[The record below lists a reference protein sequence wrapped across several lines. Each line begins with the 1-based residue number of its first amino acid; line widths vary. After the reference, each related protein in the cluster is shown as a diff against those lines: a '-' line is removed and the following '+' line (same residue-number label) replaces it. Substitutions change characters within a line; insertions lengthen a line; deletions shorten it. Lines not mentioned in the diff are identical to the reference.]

1 MRPTPMISPHKT
13 NANQIKRIAIAEIT
27 VRDDRVTPLNEDAV
41 KLILQSAEETGEI
54 RDPIHLR
61 KVKGGFELIDGRHR
75 LAVAQRLEHD
85 DILTQVWNCTLE
97 QARLMED
104 DANVTFTHMGAVD
117 LAVSLAE
124 RKRAYVKLHPATAQ
138 GVAGG
143 RLRPGEQA
151 TEMSF
156 VKFIAEIIGVS
167 RRQIE
172 RVVAAGEALD
182 QPAVIALRK
191 APKRVAM
198 ADLYEIAKADG
209 ADEHDYIVKSLVSGG
224 AKSAG
229 AARRAYAADANGE
242 KPTPKDPVEEA
253 FKALLNAWKRAPKE
267 AQRRFVAASQ
277 AELTPLIVA
286 ANSGGDEA

>member
-85 DILTQVWNCTLE
+85 DILAQVWNCTLE
-97 QARLMED
+97 QARLMEA

-124 RKRAYVKLHPATAQ
+124 RKRAYCRSCLQLWRGST
-138 GVAGG
+138 
-143 RLRPGEQA
+143 
-151 TEMSF
+151 
-156 VKFIAEIIGVS
+156 
-167 RRQIE
+167 
-172 RVVAAGEALD
+172 
-182 QPAVIALRK
+182 
-191 APKRVAM
+191 
-198 ADLYEIAKADG
+198 
-209 ADEHDYIVKSLVSGG
+209 
-224 AKSAG
+224 
-229 AARRAYAADANGE
+229 
-242 KPTPKDPVEEA
+242 
-253 FKALLNAWKRAPKE
+253 W
-267 AQRRFVAASQ
+267 
-277 AELTPLIVA
+277 
-286 ANSGGDEA
+286 

>member
-1 MRPTPMISPHKT
+1 M
-13 NANQIKRIAIAEIT
+13 ADNQIKRIALAEIK
-27 VRDDRVTPLNEDAV
+27 VRDDRVTPLNDDAV
-41 KLILQSAEETGEI
+41 RLIMQSAEETGEI

-75 LAVAQRLEHD
+75 LEVARRLGHD
-85 DILTQVWNCTLE
+85 DILAQIWSCTLE
-97 QARLMED
+97 QARLMEA

-124 RKRAYVKLHPATAQ
+124 RKRAYQKLHPETTA
-138 GVAGG
+138 GIAGASA
-143 RLRPGEQA
+143 RWNMQA

-156 VKFIAEIIGVS
+156 ASFISEILGVS

-182 QPAVIALRK
+182 QAAVIALRK

-198 ADLYEIAKADG
+198 ADLYEIAKVDG
-209 ADEHDYIVKSLVSGG
+209 PDEHAYIVKSLVSGE
-224 AKSAG
+224 AKNAA
-229 AARRAYAADANGE
+229 AARRSYAAEANGA

-253 FKALLNAWKRAPKE
+253 FKALLTAWKRAPKV

-277 AELTPLIVA
+277 KEIYPLIVA
-286 ANSGGDEA
+286 ANLGGDTE